1 MKIVVTGCSGY
12 IGSVM
17 CKLLK
22 EERHHVMGVDVNYCE
37 HKYKDIFIL
46 GDVRSLSTAESI
58 AAFKPDAIFHFAASA
73 DVGLSV
79 DTPGLFYHNNI
90 GATSEFVTNM
100 TEMFNWKGHFIFSS
114 TAAVYGWGSVNGCDE
129 RDELAPCNPYGES
142 KLMCEQFLTTMAL
155 THKFKLTMF
164 RYFNVAG
171 AWDDVG
177 DHVHAGHII
186 PRLCNAGYFNRPFML
201 FGKDFPTEDG
211 TCVRDY
217 VHVRDI
223 CRAHL
228 HAFKTQKSESSV
240 YNLGSGSG
248 FSNLSI
254 INAFRRFSG
263 RDTQYII
270 TEERP
275 GDPPTLVAVPDKFKD
290 DTGFVY
296 EHTNLEQMITSSWD
310 YYTMKME
317 Q

>member
-1 MKIVVTGCSGY
+1 MVTGCSGY

-22 EERHHVMGVDVNYCE
+22 EEGHDVLGVDLQHCS
-37 HKYKDIFIL
+37 HKYLDNFIQSDI
-46 GDVRSLSTAESI
+46 RSNVVGKQAVL
-58 AAFKPDAIFHFAASA
+58 FNPDAIFHFAASA

-79 DTPGLFYHNNI
+79 ESPGLFYHNNI
-90 GATSEFVTNM
+90 GATSEFVTDLV
-100 TEMFNWKGHFIFSS
+100 EKYGWRGHFIFSS
-114 TAAVYGWGSVNGCDE
+114 TAAVYGWGSSNGCDE

-155 THKFKLTMF
+155 SHKFKLTMF

-171 AWDDVG
+171 AWDDMG
-177 DHVHAGHII
+177 DHLDAGHII
-186 PRLCNAGYFNRPFML
+186 PRMCSASYFNRPFTL
-201 FGKDFPTEDG
+201 FGNDHITEDG

-228 HAFKTQKSESSV
+228 HAFYNQKTSNET
-240 YNLGSGSG
+240 YNLGSGTG
-248 FSNLSI
+248 FSNLST
-254 INAFRRFSG
+254 INAFRRFVNEHM
-263 RDTQYII
+263 QYIV
-270 TEERP
+270 TDARP

-296 EHTNLEQMITSSWD
+296 EHTNLERMITSSWD
-310 YYTMKME
+310 YYRTKMKAN
-317 Q
+317 